1 MIFINGFTYP
11 RFETET
17 WGNLEMGYF
26 GFVNL
31 QSYLTINS
39 PYSNTCN
46 ITHANL
52 NTKKVV
58 SACKSF
64 VYPIRFGNEMEKTEK
79 QTCIKCSPFESN
91 ERRLQSRFSKLATK
105 YRFNRLKSKSR
116 KDDGREKCPLQD
128 DPHLPKS
135 SFYLSLFLR
144 KRTYRPFNSIHINKK
159 QEQIKIS

>member
-1 MIFINGFTYP
+1 MAKLHRIKNKQRLIEIFKEPPLILYGKGKSLKDLLV
-11 RFETET
+11 RA
-17 WGNLEMGYF
+17 
-26 GFVNL
+26 
-31 QSYLTINS
+31 
-39 PYSNTCN
+39 CN

-128 DPHLPKS
+128 DPHPPKS
-135 SFYLSLFLR
+135 AFYLSLFLR
-144 KRTYRPFNSIHINKK
+144 KRTYRPFNSRHINKK
-159 QEQIKIS
+159 QEEIK

>member
-1 MIFINGFTYP
+1 
-11 RFETET
+11 
-17 WGNLEMGYF
+17 MGYF

-91 ERRLQSRFSKLATK
+91 ERRLQSRFSNLATK

-128 DPHLPKS
+128 ESPSPKKCFLP
-135 SFYLSLFLR
+135 FLVS
-144 KRTYRPFNSIHINKK
+144 KKKNLQTIQLYTHK
-159 QEQIKIS
+159 QEAGRNKNKLMGPSKR